1 MLRCIRLYWFTKEI
15 LSNIVYKFV
24 YSIQFLTIC
33 GGGAVALH
41 VGGV

>member
-1 MLRCIRLYWFTKEI
+1 MHQSICLYWFTKEI

-33 GGGAVALH
+33 GGGVVVLH

>member
-1 MLRCIRLYWFTKEI
+1 MLRGIRLYWVTKEI

-33 GGGAVALH
+33 GGGAVVLH